1 MKSSKFK
8 SIVLNRIPTAVF
20 NGEKLVTPF
29 PNIKMNGVIRV
40 NDEVLQLAV
49 SKFSY
54 SSVIDA
60 MLNKKI
66 VIML

>member
-1 MKSSKFK
+1 MKSKMFK
-8 SIVLNRIPTAVF
+8 NIVLKRIPTAVF
-20 NGEKLVTPF
+20 DGEKLVEPF
-29 PNIKMNGVIRV
+29 PNIKVNGVIRV
-40 NDEVLQLAV
+40 NDEVLQMAI

-66 VIML
+66 IIML

>member
-1 MKSSKFK
+1 
-8 SIVLNRIPTAVF
+8 
-20 NGEKLVTPF
+20 LVEPF
-29 PNIKMNGVIRV
+29 PNIKVNGVIRV
-40 NDEVLQLAV
+40 NDEVLQMAI

-66 VIML
+66 IIML